1 MRVISN
7 KMLVE
12 FSLRHPIAEGPLKAW
27 RKIIEVNIFT
37 GYADLK
43 ACFHSVDKVGDFY
56 VFNIGGHKYRIVT
69 IILFHQ
75 KKVFVR
81 EILTHK
87 EYNSWKP

>member
-12 FSLRHPIAEGPLKAW
+12 FGLRHPLADEPLRAW
-27 RKIIEVNIFT
+27 RKIVESQVFT
-37 GYADLK
+37 GFADLK

-56 VFNIGGHKYRIVT
+56 VFNIGGNKYRIIT
-69 IILFHQ
+69 IFRFQQ

-81 EILTHK
+81 QILTHK